1 MLFLRI
7 NLVVNSYPT
16 LLIGSLHIEFV
27 DIIFYNMYRISS
39 HKIYRKFLYVFANQN
54 KTKVHGKDQR

>member
-1 MLFLRI
+1 MLLLLI

-16 LLIGSLHIEFV
+16 LLIGIEFV
-27 DIIFYNMYRISS
+27 DITSYNMYRISS